1 MEQMMEYQKTY
12 IEYKA
17 ELDNELAKTAEGFV
31 RIGYLL
37 KVARDTDIL
46 RESGYSTVTEFAKA
60 EYGIDKTQ
68 VSRFIRINDKFSEGG
83 YSDHLLPQYQGF
95 GYAKLSLMMLIPDEI
110 NEELTPDY
118 SKAEIQ
124 AIKEEVEAEEKISDI
139 EVMLEEPPED
149 RSLNLITQ
157 VMRRVLEEN
166 PEKYKEIHETFCI
179 EKTTDD
185 LQSILAPNGDKVY
198 TVRIPGTGRIML
210 IISDK
215 DPDVVL
221 VNMRQNNEKT
231 RHPWSEVLQV
241 TSWLIKTELSV
252 EDSWRQQF
260 DSEFPIKAQVAPV
273 QPKKEPRKESKV
285 SKAKIEKPKENPK
298 KADIPKE
305 TPKEEPKK
313 EPAKQEIAEEV
324 HSQEAGAEPETQSQK
339 SPAEPEKETIEQ
351 PIEQTEEKDKE
362 TPSETSAGQQDEN
375 PADSVNTE
383 SPDDLPVEEKALE
396 ETQKEE
402 RTEGPKEDPKIIEKV
417 EGTPLYVRRKYMS
430 RLSDEEL
437 AEYLKKELKPHIML
451 SEESILRWLQEE
463 V

>member
-1 MEQMMEYQKTY
+1 MELAEYKKTY
-12 IEYKA
+12 QEYKA
-17 ELDNELAKTAEGFV
+17 ELDTELAKTAEGFV

-166 PEKYKEIHETFCI
+166 PEKYKGIHEAFQS

-198 TVRIPGTGRIML
+198 TVRITGTGRIML

-241 TSWLIKTELSV
+241 TSWLIKTDLSV
-252 EDSWRQQF
+252 EDAWRQQF

-273 QPKKEPRKESKV
+273 QPKKETRKESKV
-285 SKAKIEKPKENPK
+285 TKARVEKPKTEKTKTEAPK
-298 KADIPKE
+298 TEEPQAEPKTEPE
-305 TPKEEPKK
+305 TPKEQPAESSAGPAGQHDTDQPKEEPAGQPEETTEKQKEEPKE
-313 EPAKQEIAEEV
+313 EPE
-324 HSQEAGAEPETQSQK
+324 AEPKE
-339 SPAEPEKETIEQ
+339 EPEE
-351 PIEQTEEKDKE
+351 
-362 TPSETSAGQQDEN
+362 GQQDTGKANEEDIVAKE
-375 PADSVNTE
+375 PSEAQEEPTDKE
-383 SPDDLPVEEKALE
+383 DLP
-396 ETQKEE
+396 
-402 RTEGPKEDPKIIEKV
+402 EDIPVDDVVEKV
-417 EGTPLYVRRKYMS
+417 EGTPMYVRRKYMAHLTDS
-430 RLSDEEL
+430 EL

-451 SEESILRWLQEE
+451 SAESILRWLQEE

>member
-12 IEYKA
+12 REYKA

-37 KVARDTDIL
+37 KVARDTNIL

-110 NEELTPDY
+110 NEELSPEY

-149 RSLNLITQ
+149 RNLNLITQ

-166 PEKYKEIHETFCI
+166 PEKYKEIHESFQF
-179 EKTTDD
+179 EKTIND

-198 TVRIPGTGRIML
+198 HVRIPGTGRIML

-241 TSWLIKTELSV
+241 TSWLIKTELNV
-252 EDSWRQQF
+252 EDSWRQQY
-260 DSEFPIKAQVAPV
+260 DTEFPKTEVAPV
-273 QPKKEPRKESKV
+273 QPKKPQKESKV
-285 SKAKIEKPKENPK
+285 TKARVKNPKAEKPKAVHEAKPEKPKEQPTET
-298 KADIPKE
+298 AEEPVAQTEEPAEQSKE
-305 TPKEEPKK
+305 EASGKTEETEVATKEEQKEMPKEEPG
-313 EPAKQEIAEEV
+313 EE
-324 HSQEAGAEPETQSQK
+324 A
-339 SPAEPEKETIEQ
+339 EKET
-351 PIEQTEEKDKE
+351 
-362 TPSETSAGQQDEN
+362 SEGQQDTGKANEEDIIAKE
-375 PADSVNTE
+375 PSEAQEEPTDKE
-383 SPDDLPVEEKALE
+383 DLPGDIPV
-396 ETQKEE
+396 
-402 RTEGPKEDPKIIEKV
+402 DDVVEKV
-417 EGTPLYVRRKYMS
+417 EGTPMYVRRKYMAH
-430 RLSDEEL
+430 LTDPEL

-451 SEESILRWLQEE
+451 SAESILRWLQEE

>member
-1 MEQMMEYQKTY
+1 MELAEYKKTY
-12 IEYKA
+12 QEYKA
-17 ELDNELAKTAEGFV
+17 ELDTELAKTAEGFV

-46 RESGYSTVTEFAKA
+46 RESGYPNVVEFAKA

-68 VSRFIRINDKFSEGG
+68 VSRFIHINDKFSEGG
-83 YSDHLLPQYQGF
+83 YSDHLLANYQGF
-95 GYAKLSLMMLIPDEI
+95 GYAKLSLMLTLPDAI
-110 NEELTPDY
+110 NEELSPNY

-124 AIKEEVEAEEKISDI
+124 AIKEEIEDEAKISDI
-139 EVMLEEPPED
+139 EVMLEEKKD
-149 RSLNLITQ
+149 DLNMTLIMQ
-157 VMRRVLEEN
+157 MMRVVLEKF
-166 PEKYKEIHETFCI
+166 PGKYKEIYEAFKKEKRI
-179 EKTTDD
+179 ED
-185 LQSILAPNGDKVY
+185 LQDILVPNGDKTY
-198 TVRIPGTGRIML
+198 SERIPGIGRYMLILKDKDNGNSAVMVSARDTTNKENHTWEEIML
-210 IISDK
+210 AA
-215 DPDVVL
+215 
-221 VNMRQNNEKT
+221 
-231 RHPWSEVLQV
+231 
-241 TSWLIKTELSV
+241 SWLIKPEKTL
-252 EDSWRQQF
+252 EDSWRQQY
-260 DSEFPIKAQVAPV
+260 DTEFPKAEVAPV

-313 EPAKQEIAEEV
+313 EPAKQESTEEV
-324 HSQEAGAEPETQSQK
+324 HSQEAGTEPETQPQK
-339 SPAEPEKETIEQ
+339 SSAESEKETIEQ
-351 PIEQTEEKDKE
+351 IVEQPEEKDKE

-383 SPDDLPVEEKALE
+383 SPDDLPVEEKAME

-402 RTEGPKEDPKIIEKV
+402 RTEEPKEDTEIIEKV

-451 SEESILRWLQEE
+451 SAESILRWLQEE

>member
-1 MEQMMEYQKTY
+1 MEQISKYQKSY
-12 IEYKA
+12 REYKA
-17 ELDNELAKTAEGFV
+17 ELDTELTKAAEGFV

-110 NEELTPDY
+110 NEELSPDY

-124 AIKEEVEAEEKISDI
+124 AIKEEVEEEEKISDI
-139 EVMLEEPPED
+139 EVMLEESPED
-149 RSLNLITQ
+149 RNLNLITQ

-166 PEKYKEIHETFCI
+166 PEKYKEIHEAFQC
-179 EKTTDD
+179 EKTTDE

-241 TSWLIKTELSV
+241 TSWLIKTDLSV

-273 QPKKEPRKESKV
+273 QPKKPQKESRV
-285 SKAKIEKPKENPK
+285 TKARVEKPKTEAPK
-298 KADIPKE
+298 PEEPQAESKTEAE
-305 TPKEEPKK
+305 TPKEQLAEPSAEPADQTDVERPTEEPAGQKEETTEKTEEEPKE
-313 EPAKQEIAEEV
+313 EP
-324 HSQEAGAEPETQSQK
+324 P
-339 SPAEPEKETIEQ
+339 
-351 PIEQTEEKDKE
+351 
-362 TPSETSAGQQDEN
+362 AGQQD
-375 PADSVNTE
+375 TE
-383 SPDDLPVEEKALE
+383 EGTEKNIVVEDPE
-396 ETQKEE
+396 EEPKEE
-402 RTEGPKEDPKIIEKV
+402 LTENIPVDDVVEKV
-417 EGTPLYVRRKYMS
+417 EGTPLYVRRKYMAH
-430 RLSDEEL
+430 LTDPEL

-451 SEESILRWLQEE
+451 SAESILRWLQEE